1 MTLPSDL
8 CKKDGNIELTSKLE
22 VCAHDIPIAGLPAEH
37 AGRTAVQLSDFHRG
51 CGNTDEVIRQAIYT
65 ANTLEPDYIFLTG
78 DFVDHKKQDI
88 LPIVRMVSGLRAQ
101 RGVFATLGN
110 HDHRGDPLLLESALE
125 AAGITVLTNRAVELE
140 PGLWLA
146 GVDDLYEGEPD
157 LEASL
162 REIPPDVACIL
173 LSHHPG
179 ALDLVPAERPM
190 SILSGHT
197 HGGQIVLPF
206 PTPEMVCWQHLR
218 TRYVRGWFRRGAA
231 SLYVNR
237 GIGVTGW
244 GPWARRFRCPS
255 EVTWFRLV
263 AAEEQENTASLAFG
277 RTVE

>member
-1 MTLPSDL
+1 MNLTLDE
-8 CKKDGNIELTSKLE
+8 CKKDSHTHKTSKLE
-22 VCAHDIPIAGLPAEH
+22 VCSQDIPFAGLPTELS
-37 AGRTAVQLSDFHRG
+37 GKTAVQLSDFHRG
-51 CGNTDEVIRQAIYT
+51 CGNTDEIIQEAIHT
-65 ANTLEPDYIFLTG
+65 ANALEPDYIFVTG

-88 LPIVRMVSGLRAQ
+88 LPIVRMVSGLRAR

-125 AAGITVLTNRAVELE
+125 AAGITMLTNRALELE

-146 GVDDLYEGEPD
+146 GVDDLYEGEPN

-162 REIPPDVACIL
+162 QKVPPDVACIL

-179 ALDLVPAERPM
+179 ALDLVTKERPLT
-190 SILSGHT
+190 ILAGHT

-218 TRYVRGWFRRGAA
+218 TRYVHGWFQRGAVR
-231 SLYVNR
+231 LYVNR

-244 GPWARRFRCPS
+244 GPLARRFRCPP
-255 EVTWFRLV
+255 EVTWFRFV
-263 AAEEQENTASLAFG
+263 SMEEPENAMTYVVG
-277 RTVE
+277 QNR